1 MPVQEVVNST
11 LEHVIL
17 NRIID
22 EDIEEKITRVEKPL
36 ASWRRFESLGQIPAF
51 PVALAEGEPFDDP

>member
-36 ASWRRFESLGQIPAF
+36 AS
-51 PVALAEGEPFDDP
+51 